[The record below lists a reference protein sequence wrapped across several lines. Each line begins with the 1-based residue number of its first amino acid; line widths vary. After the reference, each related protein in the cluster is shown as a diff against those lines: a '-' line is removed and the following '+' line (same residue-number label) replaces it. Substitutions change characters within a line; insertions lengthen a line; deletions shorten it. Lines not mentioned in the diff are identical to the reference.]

1 MELRRNEKIT
11 FRCTELEKDALAEQA
26 ARCSLSVSEYCRSL
40 SLGGAQGEVHRG
52 GTAASPG
59 HSPVERNAPT
69 AEQLLR
75 WSPVPGSVRGEPGTN
90 YRAQKN
96 TLTMIGKGKSISHGV
111 AALEYDLA
119 KEINGQAV
127 ATEIAR
133 HELYGCTGAEM
144 VQEMKPYHIDFP
156 NVKNNCLRFEVSPSI
171 EESATF
177 TDADWA
183 ELGNDFMQRMGL
195 ANHQYIIIRHSGT
208 ESKKEQAHL
217 HILANRVS
225 LSGELYRDNW
235 IGKKATEAAN
245 AIAKER
251 NFVQSQDIGK
261 VNKAEIKEAM
271 DGVLKKMQGFDFTK
285 FKEEL
290 GKRGF
295 KVREARA
302 STGKLNGYYVT
313 ARSGTEYKASE
324 IGKGYTRPY
333 RADTKQTEVQLNE
346 HISWKQPHPEAA
358 ASNVKQGQ
366 YSPRKR
372 KDTTPRVNPQL
383 AVELVYQE
391 LKRVEVYTKR
401 IEDATARKVQID
413 GKSLESAE
421 NRLKNVLA
429 DFERQGYR
437 MKNGGYVDKRISFY
451 SILCA
456 VISLLFACFM
466 CYLWTDAA
474 KDRDNYK
481 QYYEYYQEQAREQ
494 KGNK

>member
-1 MELRRNEKIT
+1 
-11 FRCTELEKDALAEQA
+11 
-26 ARCSLSVSEYCRSL
+26 
-40 SLGGAQGEVHRG
+40 
-52 GTAASPG
+52 
-59 HSPVERNAPT
+59 
-69 AEQLLR
+69 
-75 WSPVPGSVRGEPGTN
+75 
-90 YRAQKN
+90 
-96 TLTMIGKGKSISHGV
+96 MIGKGKSISHGV

-324 IGKGYTRPY
+324 IGKGYTLAHIERTQSKLKCNSMNISHGNKLTPGSGSFHEGVPVFGVIY
-333 RADTKQTEVQLNE
+333 VPVKETLYWGEVATGAYKMEGVTGRAGRSLEEMKASAFRMPCAETNEVFVIVASRSHLSAETEE
-346 HISWKQPHPEAA
+346 YIEE
-358 ASNVKQGQ
+358 
-366 YSPRKR
+366 KR
-372 KDTTPRVNPQL
+372 KIYPH
-383 AVELVYQE
+383 VELVSVGSSI
-391 LKRVEVYTKR
+391 K
-401 IEDATARKVQID
+401 ICKVCE
-413 GKSLESAE
+413 G
-421 NRLKNVLA
+421 LA
-429 DFERQGYR
+429 DEYPRFAPTMEWDTAAGHAIAKASGAEIYQAGKEEPLKYN
-437 MKNGGYVDKRISFY
+437 KPDLLNPWFVVKR
-451 SILCA
+451 
-456 VISLLFACFM
+456 
-466 CYLWTDAA
+466 
-474 KDRDNYK
+474 N
-481 QYYEYYQEQAREQ
+481 
-494 KGNK
+494 